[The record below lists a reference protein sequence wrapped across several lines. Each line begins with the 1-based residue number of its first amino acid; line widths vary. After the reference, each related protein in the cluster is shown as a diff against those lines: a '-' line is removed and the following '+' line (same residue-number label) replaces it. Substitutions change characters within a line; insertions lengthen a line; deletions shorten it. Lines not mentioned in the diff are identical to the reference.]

1 MFPRPD
7 SIRPILM
14 SVSVKTCFWERLR
27 AWRSSRSCA
36 TTPRTT
42 GSLYRSF
49 FRRMVQR
56 YVKFGN
62 SRSPVAA
69 SFAAL
74 QKVRSAP
81 PVTGFLSSTFC
92 CSLSAVRCPLFA
104 VRCSLSAVRC
114 PLSAVRCLPL
124 AARRSPLVA
133 CAYCSP
139 AACYSPLSVCRHS
152 PPSQL
157 ADRKQPLRGSIP
169 LRQTRFCPDMR

>member
-1 MFPRPD
+1 
-7 SIRPILM
+7 
-14 SVSVKTCFWERLR
+14 
-27 AWRSSRSCA
+27 
-36 TTPRTT
+36 
-42 GSLYRSF
+42 
-49 FRRMVQR
+49 MVQR

-104 VRCSLSAVRC
+104 VRCS
-114 PLSAVRCLPL
+114 LSAVRCLPL

>member
-1 MFPRPD
+1 
-7 SIRPILM
+7 
-14 SVSVKTCFWERLR
+14 
-27 AWRSSRSCA
+27 
-36 TTPRTT
+36 
-42 GSLYRSF
+42 
-49 FRRMVQR
+49 MVQR

-62 SRSPVAA
+62 FRSPVAA

-92 CSLSAVRCPLFA
+92 CSLSAVRCSLF
-104 VRCSLSAVRC
+104 
-114 PLSAVRCLPL
+114 